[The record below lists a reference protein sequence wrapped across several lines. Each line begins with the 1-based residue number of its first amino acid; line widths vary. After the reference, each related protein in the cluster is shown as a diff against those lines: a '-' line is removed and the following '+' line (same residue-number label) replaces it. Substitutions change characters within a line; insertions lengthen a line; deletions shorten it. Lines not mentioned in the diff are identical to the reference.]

1 MVQSN
6 YSVSHCTH
14 PTKRSKRS
22 PASGQGP
29 ASCPLR
35 SAVLRL
41 PWFKNRAETGAII
54 LRSSVQVTLAREPCE
69 PKENLAVV
77 QKRLAHS
84 AVKHLLSTTNARHE
98 THV

>member
-1 MVQSN
+1 M
-6 YSVSHCTH
+6 
-14 PTKRSKRS
+14 
-22 PASGQGP
+22 
-29 ASCPLR
+29 R

-84 AVKHLLSTTNARHE
+84 AVKHPLSKTNARHE